1 MNSRLRSVSWVA
13 FVAFVSLSL
22 SALAGPRDRDLMG
35 AFMRMEVANQV
46 VAEAQKMSALPEV
59 AEAAQAEQDRL
70 YGRAR
75 DGLLAAFGTEDAA
88 QSAFAAFIDAVQAA
102 PADYAALR
110 GTVANG
116 DLEPDI
122 AEAGQFLGD
131 VQSWLR
137 LREQGAVPSLRAW
150 LDRHLPAPADEVAAI
165 PDAPPPVTA
174 PPASVARPPARP
186 QARPAPSKPRNPLR
200 AREARASE
208 FVEEEEDG
216 GSALDTFRAAR
227 EARRQKAL
235 ADAEAGMAQVAEE
248 RRIADEEYNA
258 KKQAAASAEAAN
270 MEAQAQ
276 KLAAAEQDAVIQDQN
291 SWKTRFKNIVGSA
304 LGATGSAFLGN
315 VGGRIG
321 EEAARAVFND
331 PAHR

>member
-1 MNSRLRSVSWVA
+1 
-13 FVAFVSLSL
+13 
-22 SALAGPRDRDLMG
+22 MG
-35 AFMRMEVANQV
+35 ALMRMELAGQV
-46 VAEAQKMSALPEV
+46 VAEAQKLSDLPEV
-59 AEAAQAEQDRL
+59 AEAAQAMQSRL
-70 YGRAR
+70 FGRAR
-75 DGLLAAFGTEDAA
+75 DGLISAFGAEDTA
-88 QSAFAAFIDAVQAA
+88 QSAFAAFVDAVQTA

-137 LREQGAVPSLRAW
+137 LRDKGDVPPLRAW
-150 LDRHLPAPADEVAAI
+150 LDRDRAVPLPSAPAAATAVA
-165 PDAPPPVTA
+165 
-174 PPASVARPPARP
+174 ARPPARP

-200 AREARASE
+200 AREARAAE
-208 FVEEEEDG
+208 FVEEEEDTG
-216 GSALDTFRAAR
+216 NVLATFHAAR

-235 ADAEAGMAQVAEE
+235 ADAESGMAQVAEE
-248 RRIADEEYNA
+248 RRIADEEANA

-291 SWKTRFKNIVGSA
+291 SWKTRFKNIVGTA

-321 EEAARAVFND
+321 EEAARAVFNN

>member
-1 MNSRLRSVSWVA
+1 MNRRHSFVSWDTFVAGVA
-13 FVAFVSLSL
+13 FLATAVA
-22 SALAGPRDRDLMG
+22 ALAAPRDTALMG
-35 AFMRMEVANQV
+35 ALMRMELAGQV
-46 VAEAQKMSALPEV
+46 VAEAQKLSELPEV
-59 AEAAQAEQDRL
+59 AEAAQSMQTRFF
-70 YGRAR
+70 GRAR
-75 DGLLAAFGTEDAA
+75 DGLISAFGAEDAA
-88 QSAFAAFIDAVQAA
+88 QSAFAAFVDAVQAA

-137 LREQGAVPSLRAW
+137 LRDKGDVPPLRAW
-150 LDRHLPAPADEVAAI
+150 LDRDRAASQPAAPAVAAR
-165 PDAPPPVTA
+165 
-174 PPASVARPPARP
+174 PAARP
-186 QARPAPSKPRNPLR
+186 QARPAAPTKPRNPLR
-200 AREARASE
+200 AREARAAE
-208 FVEEEEDG
+208 FVEEEEDTG
-216 GSALDTFRAAR
+216 NVLATFHAAR

-235 ADAEAGMAQVAEE
+235 ADAESGMAQVAEE
-248 RRIADEEYNA
+248 RRIADEEANA

-291 SWKTRFKNIVGSA
+291 SWKTRFKNIVGTA
-304 LGATGSAFLGN
+304 LGATGSAVLGN

-331 PAHR
+331 KSR